1 MLVLYADF
9 EEVKQFFNYKKNK
22 KGAEILGN

>member
-1 MLVLYADF
+1 MLVLFADF
-9 EEVKQFFNYKKNK
+9 EEVKLFFNYKKIK